1 MRSSAQSA
9 PCADVH
15 GGAQSDAVHT
25 TNYTDTFIAVA
36 EDCHYE
42 RLVADPSL
50 SQTRAMRSRRA

>member
-1 MRSSAQSA
+1 
-9 PCADVH
+9 
-15 GGAQSDAVHT
+15 VHT

-36 EDCHYE
+36 EDCHYD